1 MVPVQDIRDNN
12 YDLSINRYK
21 EVVYEQK
28 TYEKPDVIIA
38 QIEQL
43 DEERQSLLQELK
55 EMLATD
61 FLTEKEESNEVG

>member
-1 MVPVQDIRDNN
+1 MVPVEEIRDNN

-28 TYEKPDVIIA
+28 TYEKPEVIIA

-43 DEERQSLLQELK
+43 DEERYQLLQDLK
-55 EMLATD
+55 KMMTEDFTTD
-61 FLTEKEESNEVG
+61 KNGN